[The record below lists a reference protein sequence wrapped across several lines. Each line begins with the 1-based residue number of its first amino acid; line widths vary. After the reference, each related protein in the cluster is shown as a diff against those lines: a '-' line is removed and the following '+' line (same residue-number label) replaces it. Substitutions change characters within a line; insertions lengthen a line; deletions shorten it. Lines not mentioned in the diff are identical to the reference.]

1 LSTPSADAKFFA
13 APVGSEIDR
22 VLKSLVVQV
31 GNFLTQVPFT
41 ARVVKADG
49 NKIFFDVCSMA
60 NVNVGDVFM
69 AYRVA
74 SEALQGVTP
83 QTHLSFAESPVTS
96 LVVRRVQPMFA
107 VGEIESEKLA
117 LKAGDV
123 VRFSW

>member
-1 LSTPSADAKFFA
+1 MDPQQRL
-13 APVGSEIDR
+13 
-22 VLKSLVVQV
+22 VLQV
-31 GNFLTQVPFT
+31 ANFLNQMPFT
-41 ARVVKADG
+41 ARVVKAEG
-49 NKIFFDVCSMA
+49 NKIYFDVGSMA

-74 SEALQGVTP
+74 SEPLQGMTP
-83 QTHLSFAESPVTS
+83 STHLGFAESPLAS